1 MTSEDIGSVT
11 SWLDDLKAGDLDA
24 AQKLWERYFGA
35 LVRLA
40 HARLRTTSRVA
51 EDEEDAALSAF
62 DSFCAA
68 AAEGR
73 FPRLDDR
80 DDLWRILVSLTSRK
94 AVNQFRRQRWQKRDT
109 ARVAGEAA
117 LGGADGDRAFLD
129 RLAGPEPSPDF
140 AALVADEWRHRLE
153 SLRDDSLRQV
163 AVMRLE
169 GFTNDEIAERLGC
182 GRRTVARKLEL
193 IRRRWLDEGD

>member
-1 MTSEDIGSVT
+1 MTPEDVGSVT
-11 SWLDDLKAGDLDA
+11 RWIGDLKAGDLDA
-24 AQKLWERYFGA
+24 AQKLWERYFSS

-40 HARLRTTSRVA
+40 QARLRTASRVA

-62 DSFCAA
+62 DSFCTAA
-68 AAEGR
+68 ALGR

-94 AVNQFRRQRWQKRDT
+94 AVNQFRRQRWQKRD
-109 ARVAGEAA
+109 ASRVVREAELDGAGS
-117 LGGADGDRAFLD
+117 RRPFLD
-129 RLAGPEPSPDF
+129 TLAGPEPSPDF

-163 AVMRLE
+163 ALMRLE
-169 GFTNDEIAERLGC
+169 GFSNDEIAERLGC
-182 GRRTVARKLEL
+182 GRRSVARKLEL
-193 IRRRWLDEGD
+193 IRRRWLDEVD